1 MPINSFDDYPMNWKP
16 KLSHS
21 STYPMYIELTNQ
33 LKADIASGKLTP
45 GTKLPPQREL
55 ADFLDI
61 NLSTVTRAYKLC
73 EQSGLISSAVG
84 KGTFIASD
92 VGAAG
97 LMLLN
102 DSDKK
107 LIEMGP
113 ILPNPDINE
122 LVSDYLCKMTIEPD
136 FYKLLQYGKVDYD
149 ELQIKA
155 CMKWLGYFGIE
166 AGKENILFSN
176 GSQNGIFASMA
187 ALFKEGDRVATM
199 PVSYPGIKSIAKIL
213 GIQLIPLP
221 LADGEA
227 VTQKAL
233 DYVVKNQKV
242 KGFYFIPDF
251 NNPSAEL
258 LTVKEREMIGAFS
271 KEHDIIIIEDAI
283 YTLFSPHPIS
293 PIASFAP
300 DNTVFISSVSKTLS
314 PGLRLA
320 VVSSPKRFHEM
331 IMGSLYAMQITPP
344 SMMTQLFTRLIL
356 SGRFERIRRLRI
368 DELEKRNRLFEEICK
383 DADSR
388 GDLNCPI
395 RWIHLPKDKYN
406 SPREFEIEAEQ
417 NGIQVYGGERF
428 TVGTSTVPLAIRIS
442 LISAHPIS
450 EYKKAL
456 KTLNKLL

>member
-55 ADFLDI
+55 ANFLDI

-136 FYKLLQYGKVDYD
+136 FYKLLQYGRVDYD
-149 ELQIKA
+149 DLQIKA
-155 CMKWLGYFGIE
+155 CIKWLGYFGIE

-258 LTVKEREMIGAFS
+258 LTVKERDDRS
-271 KEHDIIIIEDAI
+271 
-283 YTLFSPHPIS
+283 
-293 PIASFAP
+293 
-300 DNTVFISSVSKTLS
+300 VFQ
-314 PGLRLA
+314 RA
-320 VVSSPKRFHEM
+320 
-331 IMGSLYAMQITPP
+331 
-344 SMMTQLFTRLIL
+344 
-356 SGRFERIRRLRI
+356 
-368 DELEKRNRLFEEICK
+368 
-383 DADSR
+383 
-388 GDLNCPI
+388 
-395 RWIHLPKDKYN
+395 
-406 SPREFEIEAEQ
+406 
-417 NGIQVYGGERF
+417 
-428 TVGTSTVPLAIRIS
+428 
-442 LISAHPIS
+442 
-450 EYKKAL
+450 
-456 KTLNKLL
+456 